1 MISSTN
7 FSSTVRFGHLREC
20 VSPGGGG
27 SQAED
32 RRGLGARQV
41 ALKKSQK
48 SHMDYTKL
56 TLAEAS

>member
-20 VSPGGGG
+20 VNPGGGG

-48 SHMDYTKL
+48 ITHGLHKTNIGP
-56 TLAEAS
+56 AS